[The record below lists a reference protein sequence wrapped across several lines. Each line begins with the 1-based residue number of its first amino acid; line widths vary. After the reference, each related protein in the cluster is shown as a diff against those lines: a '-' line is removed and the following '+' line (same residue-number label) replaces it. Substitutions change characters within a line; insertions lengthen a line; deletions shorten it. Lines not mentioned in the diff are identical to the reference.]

1 MIVNV
6 CPAAVARAT
15 PERVWDVIT
24 DVDRLEEWQ
33 DAKVVSAHPPG
44 RIVAGQHILLRASGL
59 GRTWP
64 VTIDIPDVDPQRK
77 WVDFVVKLPFG
88 VVNHEHMT
96 FTPTPE
102 GNTLIRFN

>member
-6 CPAAVARAT
+6 CPAGVAKAS

-24 DVDRLEEWQ
+24 DVGRFEDWQ
-33 DAKVVSAHPPG
+33 DAKVVSADPPG
-44 RIVAGQHILLRASGL
+44 RIVAGQRVLLRAGGL

-64 VTIDIPDVDPQRK
+64 VTIDIPAVDPERR
-77 WVDFVVKLPFG
+77 WIDFEVQLPFG

-96 FTPTPE
+96 FAPTPD
-102 GNTLIRFN
+102 GGTLVRFN